1 MNTNYIKVLFGS
13 IVTAL
18 SWYLGGIDGVLM
30 ALLAFITIDYIT
42 GVLAAAKEHKLS
54 SEVGFWGLVRKV
66 CILALVGIGNLLDQY
81 VITSGAVFRT
91 VVALYYIGNEGLSI
105 VENMST
111 LGLPVPEKIR
121 NALAQ
126 LKSNSE
132 DEQK

>member
-121 NALAQ
+121 NALSQ